1 MEQHFCGECASFGLS
16 ICGAITCETPACGSF
31 RLDPRW
37 VSTNDPVNPN
47 HYKQHYAEEVI
58 DLLQAS
64 LTPEEFKG
72 YCKGNMLKYRFR
84 AGYKG
89 DRGEDL
95 KKSNWYQDKLKEVS
109 IPDIEDW
116 LQVEADSTPLPSCVL
131 TGSGIHHPKDTIK
144 EVSDED

>member
-1 MEQHFCGECASFGLS
+1 MDYRCKDCGLFKKCPNGEENPEAED
-16 ICGAITCETPACGSF
+16 ICGDF
-31 RLDPRW
+31 RLQAL
-37 VSTNDPVNPN
+37 NDPVNPN
-47 HYKQHYAEEVI
+47 YYKKTYAKEVI

-89 DRGEDL
+89 DRDEDL

-109 IPDIEDW
+109 
-116 LQVEADSTPLPSCVL
+116 
-131 TGSGIHHPKDTIK
+131 
-144 EVSDED
+144 DED

>member
-1 MEQHFCGECASFGLS
+1 MDIKNVCGQCEHFGTG
-16 ICGAITCETPACGSF
+16 CGSKDGDKRACDDF
-31 RLDPRW
+31 FCLLPRAPKNP
-37 VSTNDPVNPN
+37 NDPVNPN
-47 HYKQHYAEEVI
+47 HYKQHYAKEVI

-89 DRGEDL
+89 DRDEDL

-109 IPDIEDW
+109 
-116 LQVEADSTPLPSCVL
+116 
-131 TGSGIHHPKDTIK
+131 
-144 EVSDED
+144 DED

>member
-1 MEQHFCGECASFGLS
+1 MKRHFCGECVHFGSTTCGVKNGETLA
-16 ICGAITCETPACGSF
+16 CGAF
-31 RLDPRW
+31 LLDPR
-37 VSTNDPVNPN
+37 SASINDPVNPD
-47 HYKQHYAEEVI
+47 HYKKTYAKEVI

-89 DRGEDL
+89 DRDEDL
-95 KKSNWYQDKLKEVS
+95 KKSNWYQDKLR
-109 IPDIEDW
+109 
-116 LQVEADSTPLPSCVL
+116 
-131 TGSGIHHPKDTIK
+131 